1 MEKLDLDSIK
11 RGVFGLWK
19 YQAWRIWTLK
29 ISNVEKDL
37 EIFYMEMWNIEKFF
51 DPKIAQALQ
60 ISVLFPIN
68 SHSKIR
74 VGECF
79 IIKNVIK
86 NLGSVFLK
94 WMIELLKHY
103 ITVVII
109 IFSFSFFD
117 KKKDMGLAP
126 KVWAGW

>member
-1 MEKLDLDSIK
+1 M
-11 RGVFGLWK
+11 
-19 YQAWRIWTLK
+19 K

-51 DPKIAQALQ
+51 DPKIAQVLQ

-86 NLGSVFLK
+86 NLGSVFLN
-94 WMIELLKHY
+94 
-103 ITVVII
+103 
-109 IFSFSFFD
+109 
-117 KKKDMGLAP
+117 
-126 KVWAGW
+126 